1 MIFIFFKHTNDYKK
15 MMILDLISSNKNH
28 SQANLAGKLNVAV
41 SMINKYINEMEREGL
56 LNKDNINGKK
66 MNYVITKKGVY
77 ERDYL
82 LTTYLD
88 ELLEMYKKAKHR
100 IEEKFE
106 EIIEKK
112 YRRFLLFGAGETGKV
127 VLNVYN
133 DSYKDKLEILGIVD
147 ENMEKINKK
156 IWGVRIISIDEVK
169 KLEFQK
175 IFITSFAYRDRI
187 YKKLTDENIPAEKID
202 DFFGQ
207 EIL

>member
-1 MIFIFFKHTNDYKK
+1 

-28 SQANLAGKLNVAV
+28 SQANLARKLNVAV

-112 YRRFLLFGAGETGKV
+112 YRQLLLFGAGETGKV

-156 IWGVRIISIDEVK
+156 IWGVRIISIEEVK

-187 YKKLTDENIPAEKID
+187 YKKLTDENIPGEKID

>member
-1 MIFIFFKHTNDYKK
+1 

-28 SQANLAGKLNVAV
+28 SQANLAVRLNVAV

-112 YRRFLLFGAGETGKV
+112 YRRLLLFGAGETGKV

-187 YKKLTDENIPAEKID
+187 YKKLTDENIPGEKID

>member
-28 SQANLAGKLNVAV
+28 SQANLARKLNVAV

-112 YRRFLLFGAGETGKV
+112 YRQLLLFGAGETGKV

-156 IWGVRIISIDEVK
+156 IWGVRIISIEEVK

-187 YKKLTDENIPAEKID
+187 YKKLTDENIPGEKID

>member
-1 MIFIFFKHTNDYKK
+1 
-15 MMILDLISSNKNH
+15 
-28 SQANLAGKLNVAV
+28 
-41 SMINKYINEMEREGL
+41 MINKYINEMEREGL

-112 YRRFLLFGAGETGKV
+112 YRQLLLFGAGETGKV

-156 IWGVRIISIDEVK
+156 IWGVRIISIEEVK

-187 YKKLTDENIPAEKID
+187 YKKLTDENIPGEKID